1 MLFDE
6 APKTDRSDL
15 YDFREEQGGFL
26 RALKEGARLVTIV
39 GLRRTGKSSL
49 LLTGPSGTD
58 QPSLIIEARGFAQS
72 PVITRA
78 DFFSAFER
86 VLNEFI
92 ASQTKWSGRILD
104 ALKSIRGVEVSSG
117 PPSLFLGADFVR
129 RQPTCPGCSH
139 RSARWQKVIRPDS

>member
-15 YDFREEQGGFL
+15 YDFREEQDSFL

-49 LLTGPSGTD
+49 LLTGLSETD
-58 QPSLIIEARGFAQS
+58 QPSLIIDARGFAQS
-72 PVITRA
+72 PVISRA

-86 VLNEFI
+86 THNEFI

-104 ALKSIRGVEVSSG
+104 SV
-117 PPSLFLGADFVR
+117 P
-129 RQPTCPGCSH
+129 RQRYLTVG
-139 RSARWQKVIRPDS
+139 